1 MSRFAVLLVFL
12 SLAGCSDGPVRQER
26 PVPTDRAERAALR
39 VNAGETGQTFEG
51 DAYFGRVPEK
61 NAVFIAF
68 DGGEGGQAPDRVI
81 DQVYVLQS
89 EAESPGVLPGKVA
102 GVQLLYARNSVLVR
116 PSNGGAPVRFTV
128 AGKESVGAAGARP
141 LDWSGYGLARRTG
154 QWPLVDGVPLQEAL
168 KTPLAASCGAASGGA
183 QLMGSCDSGGAGST
197 SCSTPCTIAGGSC
210 SVNCGAGYFSC
221 CTKAACTCTCE
232 KALLPDPGNG

>member
-1 MSRFAVLLVFL
+1 M
-12 SLAGCSDGPVRQER
+12 
-26 PVPTDRAERAALR
+26 
-39 VNAGETGQTFEG
+39 
-51 DAYFGRVPEK
+51 
-61 NAVFIAF
+61 
-68 DGGEGGQAPDRVI
+68 
-81 DQVYVLQS
+81 YVLQS

-183 QLMGSCDSGGAGST
+183 QLMGSCDSGG
-197 SCSTPCTIAGGSC
+197 
-210 SVNCGAGYFSC
+210 CGIHLMQHSLHDC
-221 CTKAACTCTCE
+221 WRK
-232 KALLPDPGNG
+232 LLRQLWSGVFFVLHEGRVHLYVREGLVA